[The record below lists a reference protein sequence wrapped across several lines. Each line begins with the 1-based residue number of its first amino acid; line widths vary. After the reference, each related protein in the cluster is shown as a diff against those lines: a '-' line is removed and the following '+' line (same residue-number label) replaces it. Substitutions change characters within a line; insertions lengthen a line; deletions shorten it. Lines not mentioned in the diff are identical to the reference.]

1 MKQSEIFWTW
11 MNEDRDTKLFLE
23 ANFFINT
30 EIFVLSRIPACH
42 AKFRPLWPVLPL
54 FHDEKPCHKELCTES
69 FTWSVWEDFL
79 GEWHKLTELPF
90 QNENFPP
97 RLKKIHQKIV
107 SDKSQTDTSV
117 ASFVQQKI
125 DSLQGFDKVLL
136 SRNVSSCKQDAR
148 KYFFR
153 KILARFAFLVN

>member
-1 MKQSEIFWTW
+1 

-23 ANFFINT
+23 ANVFINT
-30 EIFVLSRIPACH
+30 EIFVLSRIQACH

-54 FHDEKPCHKELCTES
+54 FHDEKPCHKELYTES
-69 FTWSVWEDFL
+69 ITWSVWEDFL
-79 GEWHKLTELPF
+79 GEWHKLTELFF
-90 QNENFPP
+90 QNE
-97 RLKKIHQKIV
+97 KDTSKIV

-117 ASFVQQKI
+117 AIFVQVKI

-136 SRNVSSCKQDAR
+136 SRIVSSCKQDAR

-153 KILARFAFLVN
+153 KILARLAFLVN